1 MATATERSRRSHRW
15 CDDDPRL
22 LTQVCSD
29 VLRDRRGARAAGAEK
44 TNRHAVAVS
53 MPPR

>member
-1 MATATERSRRSHRW
+1 MASATQRSRRSHRW
-15 CDDDPRL
+15 CDGDPRL

-29 VLRDRRGARAAGAEK
+29 VLRDGAQAAVAE
-44 TNRHAVAVS
+44 NDRHAAAVS